1 MFFSVWAVR
10 GLELANCHGLYYY
23 ALVNLLEQRMRQE
36 VTLKIWFIQA
46 GYGNCIY
53 IICKIQ
59 LPHSP
64 IYGFHTPYNGISP
77 GESPDT

>member
-1 MFFSVWAVR
+1 
-10 GLELANCHGLYYY
+10 
-23 ALVNLLEQRMRQE
+23 MRQE

-77 GESPDT
+77 DESPDT